1 MFPSSRLAAFF
12 DLPLA
17 VIVGFLI
24 WRSLDWPL
32 VGDATIFHFIARQM
46 QMGAVPYRD
55 IVDVNMPLTYYL
67 DLAVVTIGGTGDLAW
82 RVFDLTA
89 AAVAAVLILMLLWP
103 AGPAAGLL
111 AVLVV
116 LATHL
121 LLGPYMAGQRDFVMS
136 IVALAA
142 AVASAT
148 AAEAEQRR
156 GLHLLL
162 AGAAAMTAAAIKPT
176 GVMLLLLP
184 ALATRLRWRDAA
196 WIAAGAAIV
205 AGLVVGTLATAG
217 SLGAFVTMTRTL
229 LPLYG
234 SLDVHSV
241 PEVLASVY
249 WIAPV
254 AGLAVAALLN
264 LGGAM
269 PPRVRVMVGLT
280 VFGVLHLLIQRK
292 GWVYHLY
299 PLAIGLACW
308 GAWSLVALPMRRASV
323 CLLITAATLVWVLP
337 RSEIRRDMYP
347 ELRAATAMQ
356 RALES
361 HLSPGAR
368 VQMFDSD
375 SGAFLAMTRAGMRQA
390 TPYIQWFSLVLA
402 GDSARRDFLAS
413 LQANP
418 PAAVLL
424 TSDQWP
430 RPSGFEAADDWP
442 EFNAILTSRYELQQT
457 GRDERI
463 AWRFYLRR
471 AGE

>member
-1 MFPSSRLAAFF
+1 
-12 DLPLA
+12 A
-17 VIVGFLI
+17 V
-24 WRSLDWPL
+24 
-32 VGDATIFHFIARQM
+32 
-46 QMGAVPYRD
+46 
-55 IVDVNMPLTYYL
+55 
-67 DLAVVTIGGTGDLAW
+67 
-82 RVFDLTA
+82 
-89 AAVAAVLILMLLWP
+89 
-103 AGPAAGLL
+103 
-111 AVLVV
+111 
-116 LATHL
+116 
-121 LLGPYMAGQRDFVMS
+121 
-136 IVALAA
+136 
-142 AVASAT
+142 
-148 AAEAEQRR
+148 
-156 GLHLLL
+156 
-162 AGAAAMTAAAIKPT
+162 AAAMTAAAIKPT

-196 WIAAGAAIV
+196 WSAAGAAIV
-205 AGLVVGTLATAG
+205 AGLVAGTLAIAG
-217 SLGAFVTMTRTL
+217 TLGAFVTLTRTL

-241 PEVLASVY
+241 PEVPASVY

-280 VFGVLHLLIQRK
+280 VFGLLHLLIQRK

-337 RSEIRRDMYP
+337 RSGIRRDMYP
-347 ELRAATAMQ
+347 ELRAAAAMQ

-463 AWRFYLRR
+463 AWRFYLSGAGECRARRSTLPMNCQWSAGARLSARCPLTAAAAGRQTASRARTCARAGPATACRLRAATRARVPRCGNRTTKSARRCRCSRSAPCRSPRGSCRR
-471 AGE
+471 APPPRYRRRAHPARPPCRRRSRRSSRGRHRHR